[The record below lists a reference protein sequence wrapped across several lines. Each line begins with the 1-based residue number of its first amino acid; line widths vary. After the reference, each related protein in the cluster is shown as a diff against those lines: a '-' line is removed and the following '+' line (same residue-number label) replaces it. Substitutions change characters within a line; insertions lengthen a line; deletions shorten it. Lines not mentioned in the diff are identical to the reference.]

1 MKRIISLIISVI
13 LAISMGLAAQARLIG
28 DIDGNGTVNSS
39 DALLILQYSVGQKEP
54 AIKTIADVNG
64 DGAINSADALIA
76 LQISVGSYTGPTEA
90 DDILITS
97 YKRDLVDPI
106 TSSGKFTIKA
116 TAYSGSRTIPMT
128 IEYRDGNLA
137 VTINELTEIRI
148 LIMDGKSYITIPKR
162 RIYTQ
167 ASDKEFGAEFSIVS
181 GDESKYTGSE
191 EINRN
196 GVTYICEHY
205 KSSDGA
211 EKDYYFR
218 NGKLAMIV
226 DPTSGDDET
235 VLMITDIY
243 AGVEDSSFSLA
254 GYIKL

>member
-1 MKRIISLIISVI
+1 MKRIISLAISLI
-13 LAISMGLAAQARLIG
+13 LAVSVSFAAHARLVG
-28 DIDGNGTVNSS
+28 DVDGNGAVNSS

-54 AIKTIADVNG
+54 TVKTIADVNG

-97 YKRDLVDPI
+97 CKKDVVDPI
-106 TSSGKFTIKA
+106 TSTGKFTIKA
-116 TAYSGSRTIPMT
+116 TAYSGSSTIPMT
-128 IEYRDGNLA
+128 IEYRDGDLA
-137 VTINELTEIRI
+137 VTIDGLTEIRI

-167 ASDKEFGAEFSIVS
+167 ASDKEFGAELSIVS
-181 GDESKYTGSE
+181 GEESEYIGSE
-191 EINRN
+191 EAVRN

-205 KSSDGA
+205 KSPDGSS
-211 EKDYYFR
+211 KDYYFR

-226 DPTSGDDET
+226 DPKSGDDET

-254 GYIKL
+254 GYKKI